1 MLIQEQLKQQAG
13 FSDVERSIA
22 DFILAQGA
30 GLKQLSARQIAAEAY
45 VSPSSVVR
53 LCQKLGYDGY
63 NAFQDAWLAEQEYLS
78 SRFQDLDANHPFDPG
93 EPITVI
99 ARKLG
104 ALYRETIDDTLAL
117 LDPDA
122 LVRAVGYCRRA
133 RNIYICS
140 GGAQSA
146 LAESF
151 AEKMAKIGKPVV
163 LSQRGDVMY
172 FHACNCDLKDCFIVL
187 SYSGETPQTLRVA
200 RKLKQRRVN
209 TIAVTSY
216 GSNTLASLFDCV
228 LCVST
233 RERLVRNLGSFSA
246 HLTALFV
253 MDVLYA
259 GVLSQN
265 YDQVA
270 DDRVKNV
277 RDFEIYRH
285 SDNPLLREECPRG
298 KPYAK
303 RPGMPPQREGTPG
316 PFLPF
321 GRLHHPAPQNFDS
334 LPWVLAECFT
344 KTALFSAIVATLLK
358 HTPEILSF
366 ACLGTRLKTPK
377 QIDLQ

>member
-1 MLIQEQLKQQAG
+1 MLIQEQLKQQAD

-233 RERLVRNLGSFSA
+233 RERLVRNLGSFSV

-285 SDNPLLREECPRG
+285 SDNPLLREE
-298 KPYAK
+298 
-303 RPGMPPQREGTPG
+303 
-316 PFLPF
+316 
-321 GRLHHPAPQNFDS
+321 
-334 LPWVLAECFT
+334 
-344 KTALFSAIVATLLK
+344 
-358 HTPEILSF
+358 
-366 ACLGTRLKTPK
+366 
-377 QIDLQ
+377 